1 MKNTKNFTRLALMIA
16 LLIVLGLTPLG
27 FIDVPPVSI
36 TTMHIPVI
44 VGSIVLGYKYGS
56 VLGLSFGIFSLL
68 RAILRPMPTAYM
80 FSMVL
85 SGKPLESFILCVAP
99 RILLGI
105 IPGVLY
111 TAFKKL
117 HISERISVGITAIIS
132 TVIHTFSVLSL
143 MMLFFGATNIAK
155 IFAAIISVNGSLEII
170 AAAVISV
177 AVCNPLIKLFK
188 RTDLSA

>member
-1 MKNTKNFTRLALMIA
+1 MKDTKNFTRLALMVA
-16 LLIVLGLTPLG
+16 LLVVLGLTPLG

-56 VLGLSFGIFSLL
+56 VLGLSFGVFSLL
-68 RAILRPMPTAYM
+68 RAILKPSPTAYM

-85 SGKPLESFILCVAP
+85 SGKPLESFILCVVP

-105 IPGVLY
+105 LPGVLY
-111 TAFKKL
+111 IVFKKM
-117 HISERISVGITAIIS
+117 HIPERVSVGITAAIS
-132 TVIHTFSVLSL
+132 TVVHTFSVLFC

-155 IFAAIISVNGSLEII
+155 IFAAIVGVNGVLEVI
-170 AAAVISV
+170 AATVISV
-177 AVCNPLIKLFK
+177 AICNPLIKLFT
-188 RTDLSA
+188 RAGQR